1 MLAHR
6 VRKAAL
12 AGARVATLNPTD
24 EELLFETAVAVTVA
38 PSALIE
44 ALAAMLAVV
53 GGDNGGE
60 EDSRTAALISA
71 ISLEEEHRQLA
82 GVLTAAER
90 PVILLGHLA
99 GRHPEF
105 GRLRAL
111 AAQLAQATGAT
122 LGYVSEGANSAGLAL
137 SGVLPHRGLNGVDV
151 EEPGRH
157 AGHMLATPLK
167 AYLLMGIEPELD
179 TAAGATALQ
188 VLAESR
194 FVACLT
200 PYITDNMREY
210 AHVLLPIGTFAET
223 SGTYVN
229 GEGRWQ
235 SFAGVATP
243 VGESRPAWKVLRVL
257 GNLAGLEGFDYADT
271 DQIRGV
277 IVDAVGQPRPDNS
290 YGGGLPERSGNG
302 SGSLAEISL
311 YRVDPLVRRS
321 LALQATRDNRQPTRE
336 LWV

>member
-12 AGARVATLNPTD
+12 AGARVATLNPND
-24 EELLFETAVAVTVA
+24 AELLFETAAAVTVA
-38 PSALIE
+38 PSAMIE
-44 ALAAMLAVV
+44 SLAAMLAALGDDNV
-53 GGDNGGE
+53 G
-60 EDSRTAALISA
+60 EDDSLTAALISA
-71 ISLEEEHRQLA
+71 ITVDEEHRQLTA
-82 GVLTAAER
+82 VLSAAER

-111 AAQLAQATGAT
+111 AAQLARATGAT
-122 LGYVSEGANSAGLAL
+122 LCYVSEGANSAGLAL
-137 SGVLPHRGLNGVDV
+137 SGVLPHRGLNGVDI
-151 EEPGRH
+151 EEPGQH
-157 AGHMLATPLK
+157 AGQMLATPLK

-179 TAAGATALQ
+179 TAAGAAALQ
-188 VLAESR
+188 VLAASG

-200 PYITDNMREY
+200 PYVTDAMREY

-257 GNLAGLEGFDYADT
+257 GNVADLEGFDYADT

-277 IVDAVGQPRPDNS
+277 MVDAVGQPGPDNS
-290 YGGGLPERSGNG
+290 YDGCLPERSGSG
-302 SGSLAEISL
+302 AGSLVEVSL

-321 LALQATRDNRQPTRE
+321 PALQATRDNRQPIKE